1 MKHIRLFLWIV
12 IGWILLILSLGFC
25 KFFYDSSFNYIMVI
39 FFILI
44 IDHIISFFRAYWWIE
59 RYQSH
64 FLIVI
69 TYVLKIIFLIGVSV
83 AISYL
88 DLEKI
93 YSVSIIYGIYWMV
106 IVMILTIRQPAFKLI
121 FYTPDDKEVKHIS
134 KLNLNK
140 PIVFSIC
147 ASQNKKCRYL
157 GITTLENIKTRKN
170 FLINHIYDTSCYQKC
185 ITDLSKVTFIREKE
199 RIYLNF
205 PRLKKLFNNK
215 EIVLIIGER
224 KSKKNE
230 KFYYYRLEKF
240 KFNFIKKYRSFIKI
254 IIIPLLVA
262 NGLSAIIYGVF
273 RYFHKYITF
282 WLNKNGL
289 IHFLEKFSDKS
300 YKNELINSLTIG
312 IIFLYLTITICIY
325 VLPFWI
331 NKFDEFVRKLLIVE
345 AIGVNLLTAVI
356 ILSGLADKSIN
367 KYVCFFLLVTWIV
380 FNMIEVIIWVYR
392 WMLEDKNTNGI
403 PRTQLIITIIF
414 GILSFVVGKLWR

>member
-1 MKHIRLFLWIV
+1 MHNICFLFWI
-12 IGWILLILSLGFC
+12 F
-25 KFFYDSSFNYIMVI
+25 
-39 FFILI
+39 
-44 IDHIISFFRAYWWIE
+44 
-59 RYQSH
+59 
-64 FLIVI
+64 
-69 TYVLKIIFLIGVSV
+69 
-83 AISYL
+83 
-88 DLEKI
+88 
-93 YSVSIIYGIYWMV
+93 
-106 IVMILTIRQPAFKLI
+106 
-121 FYTPDDKEVKHIS
+121 
-134 KLNLNK
+134 
-140 PIVFSIC
+140 
-147 ASQNKKCRYL
+147 
-157 GITTLENIKTRKN
+157 
-170 FLINHIYDTSCYQKC
+170 TS
-185 ITDLSKVTFIREKE
+185 
-199 RIYLNF
+199 
-205 PRLKKLFNNK
+205 
-215 EIVLIIGER
+215 
-224 KSKKNE
+224 
-230 KFYYYRLEKF
+230 KF

>member
-1 MKHIRLFLWIV
+1 MQLR
-12 IGWILLILSLGFC
+12 
-25 KFFYDSSFNYIMVI
+25 YIEDYYEKV
-39 FFILI
+39 
-44 IDHIISFFRAYWWIE
+44 HE
-59 RYQSH
+59 R
-64 FLIVI
+64 FP
-69 TYVLKIIFLIGVSV
+69 
-83 AISYL
+83 
-88 DLEKI
+88 DLEMWEIEKI
-93 YSVSIIYGIYWMV
+93 
-106 IVMILTIRQPAFKLI
+106 L
-121 FYTPDDKEVKHIS
+121 KHGMQT
-134 KLNLNK
+134 
-140 PIVFSIC
+140 FSILNSRG
-147 ASQNKKCRYL
+147 AD
-157 GITTLENIKTRKN
+157 IIIKSAHNSFTMY
-170 FLINHIYDTSCYQKC
+170 FG
-185 ITDLSKVTFIREKE
+185 
-199 RIYLNF
+199 
-205 PRLKKLFNNK
+205 KLFNNK